1 MDAGRVRPLIVLIAV
16 LMLAPADAAAQS
28 TRVDAIAEEQ
38 AEKAKRLG
46 VEGPSEAEKIIRQV
60 LLSPLLTGGDGL
72 YPWFGSV
79 YGGTGMGLGVGF
91 LKRLENAAY
100 FNVQSGISINN
111 SMVMRGTFAAPEL
124 WRGMLQM
131 DANVQWLDAKG
142 VSFYGFGQDSSQ
154 EARDRYDLNPVEL
167 STNVTFKPMRHVF
180 VTGSYAYQ
188 PIETEREAPIFEPAD
203 APGLDQDLTFHTSR
217 ATIAYDWR
225 PAPGYST
232 RGGFYRASFERNFES
247 GGQPYSFNL
256 QEYELVQQVPLVR
269 EQFVLAAHALMTLT
283 QADAGHDVPVMLA
296 PFLGSGSTLRA
307 FGNRRFTDRN
317 RVLVTGEYRW
327 RPSRYLD
334 MALFLDAGQVA
345 ADRHQFD
352 TKEFDVDWGIGA
364 RFHGPNFNA
373 LRLEFSR
380 GREGFRMTFAGSQPF

>member
-1 MDAGRVRPLIVLIAV
+1 MKPLLLLIVV
-16 LMLAPADAAAQS
+16 LTLAPAAAAQS
-28 TRVDAIAEEQ
+28 TRVDTIAEQQ
-38 AEKAKRLG
+38 AEKAGQLG
-46 VEGPSEAEKIIRQV
+46 VEGPSKAEKIVRQV

-79 YGGTGMGLGVGF
+79 YAGTGMGGGVGF
-91 LKRLENAAY
+91 LKRFENASY
-100 FNVQSGISINN
+100 FNVQSGISFNN

-131 DANVQWLDAKG
+131 DANVQWLDARG
-142 VSFYGFGQDSSQ
+142 VSFYGYGQDSSKA
-154 EARDRYDLNPVEL
+154 ARDRYDFNPVEL
-167 STNVTFKPMRHVF
+167 STNVTIKPMRHVF
-180 VTGSYAYQ
+180 VTGSYAYV
-188 PIETEREAPIFEPAD
+188 PMDTERGSPVLTPEE
-203 APGLDQDLTFHTSR
+203 APGLDRDLTFHTSR

-247 GGQPYSFNL
+247 TGQPFSFNL
-256 QEYELVQQVPLVR
+256 QEYEVVQQLPLVR
-269 EQFVLAAHALMTLT
+269 EQFVLAGHALMTLT
-283 QADAGHDVPVMLA
+283 QPDAGHDVPVMLA

-307 FGNRRFTDRN
+307 FGNRRFADRN
-317 RVLVTGEYRW
+317 RVLFTGEYRW
-327 RPSRYLD
+327 RPSRYVD

-352 TKEFDVDWGIGA
+352 TREFDVDWGIGA

-373 LRLEFSR
+373 LRLEVSR

>member
-1 MDAGRVRPLIVLIAV
+1 MDAGRVKPLILAIVV
-16 LMLAPADAAAQS
+16 LMLAPAAAAQS
-28 TRVDAIAEEQ
+28 TRVETIAEQQ
-38 AEKAKRLG
+38 AEKARKLG

-91 LKRLENAAY
+91 LKRLENASY
-100 FNVQSGISINN
+100 FNVQSGISLNN

-124 WRGMLQM
+124 WRGMLQV
-131 DANVQWLDAKG
+131 DANVQWLDARG
-142 VSFYGFGQDSSQ
+142 VSFYGFGQDSS
-154 EARDRYDLNPVEL
+154 EAARDRYDFNPVEL
-167 STNVTFKPMRHVF
+167 STNVTIKPMRHVF

-188 PIETEREAPIFEPAD
+188 PIETHRDTPLFEPTD
-203 APGLDQDLTFHTSR
+203 APGLDQELTFHTSR

-232 RGGFYRASFERNFES
+232 RGGVYRASFERNFEG

-256 QEYELVQQVPLVR
+256 QEYELVQQLPLVR
-269 EQFVLAAHALMTLT
+269 EQFVIAARALMTLT

-317 RVLVTGEYRW
+317 RVLLTGEYRW

-334 MALFLDAGQVA
+334 MALFVDAGQVA

-352 TKEFDVDWGIGA
+352 TSEFDVDWGIGA